1 LPGVSAEDREL
12 IQRCLRGDRRAYR
25 ALVDRYQDPVFSFC
39 LRMIR
44 NPAQAEDI
52 AQEAFVRTLTRLDQ
66 YDPRYSFSAW
76 LFKIAANLCIDHLR
90 KAKRIAYS
98 LDDDGVD
105 GEGPRRRELAGPGP
119 DPTQAVLAK
128 ERLRLLNEAVDAL
141 PEHYRVILLLRH
153 QEELSYEEI
162 ASVLDLPIGTV
173 KIRIHRAREQVKR
186 RLDQHDML

>member
-1 LPGVSAEDREL
+1 LLGVSAEDREL

-25 ALVDRYQDPVFSFC
+25 ALVDRYQDPVYNFC

-44 NPAQAEDI
+44 SPAHAEDI

-98 LDDDGVD
+98 LDEDAEDRDGF
-105 GEGPRRRELAGPGP
+105 RRREPATAEP
-119 DPTQAVLAK
+119 DPTQGVIAK
-128 ERLRLLNEAVDAL
+128 ERMLLLNAAVEAL

-162 ASVLDLPIGTV
+162 ARVLDLPIGTV
-173 KIRIHRAREQVKR
+173 KIRIHRAREQIKR
-186 RLDQHDML
+186 RLDQHDVL